1 MNQFEEFG
9 IKKELTK
16 AVSALGFEKLT
27 PIQEQSIPV
36 LEDGS
41 RNFIGLAQTGTGKT
55 AAFGLP
61 LIGLIDTGTKAI
73 QGLILAPTRE
83 LCVQITRDLKD
94 FCKYLNEVKIVAV
107 YGGASIGKQIS
118 SIEKGVHIVVATP
131 GRLSDLIRRNKI
143 ALSTVKYLVL
153 DEADEM
159 LNMGFREDIDAILE
173 FTPSEKQT
181 WLFAATMSDE
191 IHAITNRYLSD
202 PFEVTI
208 GSKNSAADNSE
219 HFYHVVNEV
228 DRYKALKRIVDE
240 NPGIFAI
247 VFCRTK
253 IETREIAERLV
264 KDGYNADSLHGD
276 LSQALRDKVMKH
288 YRKRSL
294 QLLVATDVAARGIDV
309 SDVSHVINYRL
320 PDETELYT
328 HRSGRTARAGKS
340 GITVSIANTR
350 DMHKIRQIERQ
361 INKKIVYTKVPSG
374 VEVCEAQLMALMKK
388 IQEVE
393 VDREEISKYL
403 PAIYQELNHMDKE
416 ELIERMVSM
425 EFNRFIEYYRQE
437 NDLNIDFPSKG
448 NKRARN
454 SNKNGKSMFLNLG
467 TMDGFNKGKMH
478 NYLKEMTGL
487 SGEKFERINVK
498 GAYSFI
504 DIKEPFMD
512 EVVGSLKNEVYK
524 GRKIRIDASGGSK
537 KAKRPRSFSK
547 SNKRFLKNTSRKN
560 KGKSKH
566 YEKVLAK
573 S

>member
-1 MNQFEEFG
+1 MNKLKEFG
-9 IKKELTK
+9 TRKEIVRATFE
-16 AVSALGFEKLT
+16 LGYKKLT
-27 PIQEQSIPV
+27 PIQDQSIPA
-36 LEDGS
+36 LKDGS
-41 RNFIGLAQTGTGKT
+41 QDFIGLAQTGTGKT

-61 LIGLIDTGTKAI
+61 LIGLIDTGSTKI

-83 LCVQITRDLKD
+83 LCVQITRDLED
-94 FCKYLNEVKIVAV
+94 FCKYLDEVRIVAV

-118 SIEKGVHIVVATP
+118 SIKKGVHIVVATP

-143 ALSTVKYLVL
+143 ALSTVKYVVL

-173 FTPSEKQT
+173 FTPMEKRT

-191 IHAITNRYLSD
+191 IYAITNRYLSN
-202 PFEVTI
+202 PCEVTI
-208 GSKNSAADNSE
+208 GTKNSVADNSE
-219 HFYHVVNEV
+219 HIYYVVHEI
-228 DRYKALKRIVDE
+228 DRYKALKRIVDA
-240 NPGIFAI
+240 NPDIFAI

-288 YRKRSL
+288 YRERSL

-328 HRSGRTARAGKS
+328 HRSGRTARAGKP
-340 GITVSIANTR
+340 GITVSIVNTR

-361 INKKIVYTKVPSG
+361 MNKKIVYTKVPSG

-388 IQEVE
+388 IQQVG

-403 PAIYQELNHMDKE
+403 PAIYQELKHMDKE
-416 ELIERMVSM
+416 ELIKRMVSM
-425 EFNRFIEYYRQE
+425 EFNRFIEYYREE
-437 NDLNIDFPSKG
+437 NDLNIDFLSKDH
-448 NKRARN
+448 RRVRN
-454 SNKNGKSMFLNLG
+454 SNKKGKSMFINLG

-512 EVVGSLKNEVYK
+512 EVVDLLEDEVYK
-524 GRKIRIDASGGSK
+524 GRKIRVDGSGGGK
-537 KAKRPRSFSK
+537 KAKGPRYFSK
-547 SNKRFLKNTSRKN
+547 RKKNGSRK
-560 KGKSKH
+560 KKESRKYSK
-566 YEKVLAK
+566 KVVAK

>member
-1 MNQFEEFG
+1 MNQFEKFG

-27 PIQEQSIPV
+27 SIQEQSIPV

-61 LIGLIDTGTKAI
+61 LIGLIDTGSKAI

-83 LCVQITRDLKD
+83 LCVQITRDLED
-94 FCKYLNEVKIVAV
+94 FCKYLDEVKIVAV

-118 SIEKGVHIVVATP
+118 SIKKGVHIVVATP

-143 ALSTVKYLVL
+143 ALSTVKYVVL

-173 FTPSEKQT
+173 FTPMEKRT

-202 PFEVTI
+202 PCEVTI
-208 GSKNSAADNSE
+208 GTKNSAADNSE
-219 HFYHVVNEV
+219 HIYYVVHEV
-228 DRYKALKRIVDE
+228 DRYKALKRIVDA
-240 NPGIFAI
+240 NPDIFAI

-288 YRKRSL
+288 YRERSL

-328 HRSGRTARAGKS
+328 HRSGRTARAGKP
-340 GITVSIANTR
+340 GITVSIVNTR

-388 IQEVE
+388 IQQVG

-403 PAIYQELNHMDKE
+403 PVIYQELKHMDKE
-416 ELIERMVSM
+416 ELIKRMVSM
-425 EFNRFIEYYRQE
+425 EFNRFIEYYREE
-437 NDLNIDFPSKG
+437 NDLNIDFLSEDH
-448 NKRARN
+448 RRVRN
-454 SNKNGKSMFLNLG
+454 SNKKGKSMFINLG

-487 SGEKFERINVK
+487 PGEKFERINVK

-512 EVVGSLKNEVYK
+512 EVVGSLENEVYK
-524 GRKIRIDASGGSK
+524 GRKIRIDGSGGSK
-537 KAKRPRSFSK
+537 KAKRPRSFSRN
-547 SNKRFLKNTSRKN
+547 NKRFSKNTSRKN
-560 KGKSKH
+560 KGSRKH
-566 YEKVLAK
+566 YEEVLVK

>member
-340 GITVSIANTR
+340 GITVSIVNTR

>member
-118 SIEKGVHIVVATP
+118 SIEKGAHIVVATP

-173 FTPSEKQT
+173 FTPVEKQT

-340 GITVSIANTR
+340 GITVSIVNTR